1 VTEYN
6 YGSIVNSLWKLYGE
20 RMTDWESGF
29 IDDMMN
35 WKGEFT
41 DRQKETI
48 LSINRKYRV
57 KR

>member
-1 VTEYN
+1 
-6 YGSIVNSLWKLYGE
+6 
-20 RMTDWESGF
+20 MTDWESGF